1 MTNSETNRLG
11 EALRDGSV
19 TTENLIALDEYRRSF
34 QPAIAKLYSDWQES
48 IGLAGKDVL
57 VQRPSKSTPSI
68 IAKLRRQPTLKLT
81 QIQDIAGLRVVLTDR
96 YSQDIFIKRIQ
107 SLFSNSKVIDRRT
120 KPSYG
125 YRAVHLVVSIF
136 SRPVEVQL
144 RTEMQHA
151 WAHLSEQLADS
162 LGHDLKYGGGN
173 EAIKEQLAQL
183 SDRIDSLEQAAYDW
197 SEAQNQFNM
206 FNRKT
211 PFDEDMEL
219 VRDSMK
225 ALYQQHLSTSL
236 KI

>member
-1 MTNSETNRLG
+1 MTNSEINRLG
-11 EALRDGSV
+11 EALRVGAV
-19 TTENLIALDEYRRSF
+19 TTENLVALDDYRRSF
-34 QPAIAKLYSDWQES
+34 QPAITQVVKDWQNYLGGTS
-48 IGLAGKDVL
+48 VL

-68 IAKLRRQPTLKLT
+68 IAKLRRQATLKLS

-96 YSQDIFIKRIQ
+96 YSQSVMSERVQ
-107 SLFSNSKVIDRRT
+107 SVFSNCKIIDRLS
-120 KPSYG
+120 KPSFG
-125 YRAVHLVVSIF
+125 YRAIHLVVTSLD
-136 SRPVEVQL
+136 RPVEVQL

-183 SDRIDSLEQAAYDW
+183 SDRIDSLEQNAHDW
-197 SEAQNQFNM
+197 SKAQNQFNT